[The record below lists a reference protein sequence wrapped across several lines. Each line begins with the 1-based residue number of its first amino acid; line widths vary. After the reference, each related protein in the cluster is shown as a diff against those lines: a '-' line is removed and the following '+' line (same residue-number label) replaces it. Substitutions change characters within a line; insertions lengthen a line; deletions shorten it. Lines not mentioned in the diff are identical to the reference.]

1 MLHLMKSKMMML
13 MDRESCL
20 SMVLKIRECY
30 LDEDDCYIKEIT
42 KNRDEWMFG

>member
-1 MLHLMKSKMMML
+1 MKSKMMML